1 MKVLE
6 CRGLAAGYGHRTV
19 VLVEE
24 LKAHKG
30 ELICF
35 LGPNGAGKSTLL
47 KTVAGLLAPLGG
59 AVYLKGERLEK
70 VSLKERASALAV
82 VLTDRRLP
90 GLLTVFEAVALGRHP
105 HTGLLGKL
113 SRRDEQ
119 VVWESL
125 RLVGAEELASRFY
138 GDLSDGE
145 KQKVLIARALA
156 QEPEIM
162 ILDEPTVHLDLQHR
176 AGIMSLLL
184 RLCREKGIT
193 VFLSLHEVDLALRGT
208 AYVVLVHEG
217 KVLGMGLP
225 EELLTAEAVSRL
237 YGPGAGEFD
246 PVTGAVELRL
256 PAEGPLIFVVAGGGK
271 GAKVVRALAKRG
283 YRLVCGVLP
292 ENDVDAFVA
301 RGVGAELV
309 TVPAFAPVGEEAL
322 ELARPYL
329 EGAQAVIDTGFPL
342 VPATEGNRALLRWAA
357 DAGKLL
363 LSLRPEGFPPGKQAA
378 DLTALLQMLKDLFAS
393 A

>member
-6 CRGLAAGYGHRTV
+6 CRELAAGYGHRTV

-24 LKAHKG
+24 LKAHRG

-70 VSLKERASALAV
+70 VSLKERAGALAV

-90 GLLTVFEAVALGRHP
+90 ALLTVFEAVSLGRHP

-113 SRRDEQ
+113 SQMDER

-125 RLVGAEELASRFY
+125 RLVGAEELASRLY

-184 RLCREKGIT
+184 RLCREKEIT
-193 VFLSLHEVDLALRGT
+193 VFLSLHEVELALRGA

-217 KVLGMGLP
+217 KALGMGLP
-225 EELLTAEAVSRL
+225 EELLTAEVVSQL
-237 YGPGAGEFD
+237 YGPGAGEFE

-256 PAEGPLIFVVAGGGK
+256 PAAGPLLLVVAGGGK
-271 GAKVVRALAKRG
+271 GAKVMRVLAKRG

-301 RGVGAELV
+301 RGVGASLLAL
-309 TVPAFAPVGEEAL
+309 PPFSPIGKEAL
-322 ELARPYL
+322 ELVRPYW
-329 EGAQAVIDTGFPL
+329 ERARAVIDTGFPL
-342 VPATEGNRALLRWAA
+342 VPATEGNR
-357 DAGKLL
+357 LL
-363 LSLRPEGFPPGKQAA
+363 LEEAEARGLPLFSLRTEASQWGERAA
-378 DLTALLQMLKDLFAS
+378 DLSSLLQMLNNLFAGD
-393 A
+393 